1 MSANDAGGG
10 IGQAALSVLDDTE
23 RVLLAQLY
31 LAAGS
36 WREAL
41 ELCAIGGTGS
51 SPARGLRLCEARA
64 RFGLGDR
71 EGALAIVAELCRERP
86 DDVLSAY
93 YASQLLTQA
102 GQVDAARGALRELV
116 SRAPDFPG
124 ALQALAHLT
133 LPGPPYREVL
143 RRLHAEVRPDVY
155 LEVGVEHGTS
165 LQLAVHSRVVLGID
179 PVPRPLPRE
188 LTPAA
193 RLFHMTSDAFFESH
207 SRAELLGEAR
217 VELAFIDGMH
227 RFEYALRDF
236 HNAERWC
243 APGATLVL
251 HDCLPVLDVAA
262 LRDRRTSFWVGDTW
276 KALEFLLLH
285 RSDLFVAVVPTYP
298 SGLVVVQTNQPA
310 AARDH
315 SALEAFCADYTAKPY
330 PYAGSR
336 WPAHYPMIENSE
348 LGLSAL
354 VRRLAEGR
362 ARARAEAPAG

>member
-1 MSANDAGGG
+1 VSANDTGAG

-41 ELCAIGGTGS
+41 EICTNVGAGS
-51 SPARGLRLCEARA
+51 RPARGLRLCEARA
-64 RFGLGDR
+64 RFGMGDR
-71 EGALAIVAELCRERP
+71 EDALAIVAELSGERP
-86 DDVLSAY
+86 DDVLVTY
-93 YASQLLTQA
+93 YESQLLMQSA
-102 GQVDAARGALRELV
+102 RVDAARGALRELV

-124 ALQALAHLT
+124 ALQALAHVT
-133 LPGPPYREVL
+133 FPGPPYREVL
-143 RRLHAEVRPDVY
+143 RRLHVELRPDVY

-165 LQLAVHSRVVLGID
+165 LQLAVHSRMVLGID
-179 PVPRPLPRE
+179 PVARPLPRE
-188 LTPAA
+188 LPPTT

-207 SRAELLGEAR
+207 SRSGLLGDAR

-262 LRDRRTSFWVGDTW
+262 VRDRRTTFWVGDTW

-285 RSDLFVAVVPTYP
+285 RRDLFVAVVPTYP
-298 SGLVVVQTNQPA
+298 SGLVVVQTDQPE
-310 AARDH
+310 AARDNA
-315 SALEAFCADYTAKPY
+315 ALDAFCADYAPIPY
-330 PYAGSR
+330 PYAGGG
-336 WPAHYPMIENSE
+336 WPAHYPLIENSE
-348 LGLSAL
+348 PGLSAL

-362 ARARAEAPAG
+362 ARAQGEALAR

>member
-1 MSANDAGGG
+1 MGAGIEQG
-10 IGQAALSVLDDTE
+10 ALNALDDTE

-41 ELCAIGGTGS
+41 DVCANLENGAAA
-51 SPARGLRLCEARA
+51 ARGLRLCEARA
-64 RFGLGDR
+64 RFGMGDR
-71 EGALAIVAELCRERP
+71 EAALALVAKLRRERP
-86 DDVLSAY
+86 DDVVCAY
-93 YASQLLTQA
+93 YEAQLLIQS
-102 GQVDAARGALRELV
+102 GQVDAALSTLRELV
-116 SRAPDFPG
+116 GRAPDFPG

-133 LPGPPYREVL
+133 FPGPPYREVL
-143 RRLHAEVRPDVY
+143 RRLHAELRPEVY

-165 LQLAVHSRVVLGID
+165 LQLAVHSRVVLGVD

-207 SRAELLGEAR
+207 SRAELLGQAR

-285 RSDLFVAVVPTYP
+285 RRDLFVAVVPTYP
-298 SGLVVVQTNQPA
+298 SGLVVVQTGHPQA
-310 AARDH
+310 AHDDAQ
-315 SALEAFCADYTAKPY
+315 LQAFCADYEAKPY
-330 PYAGSR
+330 PYAGS
-336 WPAHYPMIENSE
+336 WPAHYPVIENSE
-348 LGLSAL
+348 SGLSGLA
-354 VRRLAEGR
+354 RRLAEGR
-362 ARARAEAPAG
+362 ARARAEAPAR